1 MNSRVRCVAVEWARL
16 VFAAAAVA
24 AAGNTGGCATDP
36 AQGWSSA
43 SLYPSGVSSV
53 AIGIFENHTYRRG
66 VEFELTD
73 ALVKEIEA
81 RTPYKVTSVGRAD
94 TILTGRISSV
104 RRQQLSKSA
113 LTGLSEEVTL
123 SVTIDLMWRD
133 LRTGESLLEL
143 ESFTADSLFV
153 PSNPTGEPIEIG
165 QFGVAQRLARDI
177 VTEMR
182 SSW

>member
-1 MNSRVRCVAVEWARL
+1 MRRRGMMFVAVLL
-16 VFAAAAVA
+16 VVTAVVLTA
-24 AAGNTGGCATDP
+24 GCAGDP
-36 AQGWSSA
+36 AQGWSA
-43 SLYPSGVSSV
+43 RTIFPTDVSTI
-53 AIGIFENHTYRRG
+53 ALTIIENDTYERDF
-66 VEFELTD
+66 EFELTD
-73 ALVKEIEA
+73 ALIKEIEA
-81 RTPYKVTSVGRAD
+81 RTPYKVTSADRAD
-94 TILTGRISSV
+94 MILTGRISSV

-143 ESFTADSLFV
+143 ESFTGDSLFV

-182 SSW
+182 SGW